1 MAVVKILLNGGDKDA
16 LQEDLD
22 KYYEILGRQEFVVD
36 R

>member
-1 MAVVKILLNGGDKDA
+1 MAVVKILLNGGEKKE

-22 KYYEILGRQEFVVD
+22 KYYEMLGRILVD